1 MLFKIRNLHS
11 NLSIIEQLFAV
22 LAGSGI
28 SKFIRPRWIFS
39 GVENTGITGNSGN
52 GFSWIYTFFI

>member
-1 MLFKIRNLHS
+1 MSELLFETTKEKNSFPEMLFKIRNLHS

-28 SKFIRPRWIFS
+28 SKFIRPR
-39 GVENTGITGNSGN
+39 
-52 GFSWIYTFFI
+52 